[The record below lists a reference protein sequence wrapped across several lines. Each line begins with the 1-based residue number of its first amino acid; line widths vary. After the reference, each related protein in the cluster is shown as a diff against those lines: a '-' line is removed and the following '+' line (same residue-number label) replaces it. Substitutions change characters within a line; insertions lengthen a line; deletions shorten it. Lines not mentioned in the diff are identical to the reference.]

1 MLFSVFSDFYFL
13 KKIFSKMNRLKE
25 LIIYHPAMGS
35 SAKTFNVSLQI
46 LETVLK
52 NVEEKILALFLE

>member
-1 MLFSVFSDFYFL
+1 
-13 KKIFSKMNRLKE
+13 
-25 LIIYHPAMGS
+25 MGS

-52 NVEEKILALFLE
+52 NVEEKILALFLEWFPVAFAPALSLFAERLYRLIL